1 MIKGNTITA
10 DFQFIGNRVSHFNL
24 ETNILNTSDQKVIP
38 EFQYDYNVITIDES
52 KESHFGIIE
61 LLIRGKAK
69 VGKSN
74 LFKFDLVM
82 EGAFLGGIDSLSKE
96 KFSEMLELNGLVT
109 LSQISRSFLLSVT
122 SQSGI
127 NPPVRLPMI
136 NVVALNEKKKA
147 QQNDK
152 EDK

>member
-1 MIKGNTITA
+1 MIKGNTIAA

-24 ETNILNTSDQKVIP
+24 ETNILNTNDQKVIP

-74 LFKFDLVM
+74 LFKFDLTM
-82 EGAFLGGIDSLSKE
+82 EGAFLGGINSLSKD

-136 NVVALNEKKKA
+136 NVVSLIEKKKSERD
-147 QQNDK
+147 NK
-152 EDK
+152 ENK

>member
-1 MIKGNTITA
+1 
-10 DFQFIGNRVSHFNL
+10 
-24 ETNILNTSDQKVIP
+24 
-38 EFQYDYNVITIDES
+38 
-52 KESHFGIIE
+52 

-74 LFKFDLVM
+74 LFKFDLTM
-82 EGAFLGGIDSLSKE
+82 EGAFLGGINSLSKD

-136 NVVALNEKKKA
+136 NVVSLIEKKKSERD
-147 QQNDK
+147 NK
-152 EDK
+152 ENK